1 MYRSPLWGVQGGSRR
16 EMWEWMRGKER
27 EGKSG
32 LRVEVFL

>member
-1 MYRSPLWGVQGGSRR
+1 MGVRGGGRLRR
-16 EMWEWMRGKER
+16 EMREWMRGKER